1 MDSNIGHNFSLKLY
15 YFTHYSIFLCLVT
28 HVTSTSFF
36 YPIYYL
42 IIFLFIERKNF
53 STTNSDD
60 LTFFCCIRKYECIKV
75 SLKKSSYYRVLD
87 STLVQYL
94 FSCTLKFGIL
104 VKQLCDELSNYG
116 IMIDE
121 LLEMVAMGKES
132 CEELYNNNLECYLSI
147 KIFLNLFS

>member
-42 IIFLFIERKNF
+42 IIFLFIARRI
-53 STTNSDD
+53 S
-60 LTFFCCIRKYECIKV
+60 LLQIVMILLFFVVLENIKCIKV

-94 FSCTLKFGIL
+94 FSCTLRFIYVVRRGQIKKIIARFVKRVL
-104 VKQLCDELSNYG
+104 VMS
-116 IMIDE
+116 
-121 LLEMVAMGKES
+121 
-132 CEELYNNNLECYLSI
+132 
-147 KIFLNLFS
+147 LNLLKERNIYIHVST